1 MATQVKVPGIGSV
14 DKKYVYA
21 GAAVTA
27 GIVGYAYWRARN
39 AAAEPTTSDYTS
51 GEELATENAY
61 ASGSDYAYDGGVSE
75 YAGASG
81 GGNVNVDQN
90 PAPSTNA
97 EWAQRAVESLSAV
110 GVDTLAASAAIGRYI
125 AGLTLTEAQADYIRQ
140 ARALLGPLPGG
151 DLAIK
156 VAPTQTT
163 PTPNTPGGTPSTT
176 VAKVTGIKTWGNGPS
191 RLTVPLTW
199 NRVPGADYYRV
210 YRKGV
215 AYNIGSSE
223 DNQITIGGLQP
234 NTSYSFTVRAV
245 ADNGTLGPV
254 SAAFTAK
261 TKK

>member
-1 MATQVKVPGIGSV
+1 MPQVNVPGIGPV

-21 GAAVTA
+21 GVAVTA
-27 GIVGYAYWRARN
+27 GIVGFAYWRARN
-39 AAAEPTTSDYTS
+39 AASEPTTSDYTS

-75 YAGASG
+75 YSGATGSQTP
-81 GGNVNVDQN
+81 VNQDYN

-97 EWAQRAVESLSAV
+97 EWAQRAVEALSAV
-110 GVDTLAASAAIGRYI
+110 GVETLAASAAIGRYI

-140 ARALLGPLPGG
+140 ARALLGPLPSG

-163 PTPNTPGGTPSTT
+163 PTPNDPTPTPDATPG
-176 VAKVTGIKTWGNGPS
+176 KVTGLKTWGNGPS
-191 RLTVPLTW
+191 KLTVPLTW
-199 NRVPGADYYRV
+199 TKVPGAHSYRV

-215 AYNIGSSE
+215 AYNVGTSL
-223 DNQITIGGLQP
+223 DNQTTIGGLTK
-234 NTSYSFTVRAV
+234 NTTYTFYVAAVSQSGKIGPKSAGLTV
-245 ADNGTLGPV
+245 
-254 SAAFTAK
+254 K